1 MQRSIR
7 PCNTTSIRG
16 RMRRAL
22 AVATFVALASQSFV
36 ASAALGDTFPD
47 AIIGQPDST
56 SRTPNATGVNANGL
70 NYPNASALD
79 AAGNL
84 YVADVENNRVLI
96 YRSPLK
102 TDRTAD
108 IVLGQPDFNSK
119 AGNNGGPPSAS
130 TLWQPVDVTVDRFGN
145 VWVADSANNRV
156 LEYDNPLVT
165 DVVADRVIG
174 QPDFTSNTPNNG
186 GIGAS
191 TLYSPTSVVVD
202 GAGNLWVGDNGNLRV
217 LEYDTPLASGDRI
230 ADLVVCQPD
239 FQSDRPGVSA
249 TKVQTITGIAIDGK
263 NNLWVCD
270 PLNSRVLEFDDP
282 KHTDTTAD
290 RVLGQPSFTND
301 NANYTGRVDG
311 LGLYNAYDVAVDANG
326 NVYVADIGNNRVLF
340 YRAPIALSDR
350 LADHVFG
357 QPDLNSDKVNNGG
370 VSATSLFNPSG
381 VASGPTGDIVIA
393 DQANHRVIVLQT
405 PVPIIKAISL
415 KVSKTCKGHLVIS
428 GYGMVA
434 GSATV
439 AVDGAPLAVVK
450 YKLLT
455 SDGTAGVI
463 KATDP
468 NFDAI
473 VWPGRTVDVTVATPG
488 SPLQSAPIPVTRH

>member
-1 MQRSIR
+1 MQRSVL
-7 PCNTTSIRG
+7 S
-16 RMRRAL
+16 RRAL
-22 AVATFVALASQSFV
+22 AVTAFVALASQPFV
-36 ASAALGDTFPD
+36 VSAALGDTFPD
-47 AIIGQPDST
+47 AIFGQPNAVT
-56 SRTPNATGVNANGL
+56 RTPNSTGVNANGL
-70 NYPNASALD
+70 SYPNAAAFD
-79 AAGNL
+79 AVGNL

-96 YRSPLK
+96 YRSPLT

-108 IVLGQPDFNSK
+108 FVLGQTDFNSNS
-119 AGNNGGPPSAS
+119 GNQGGAPSAS
-130 TLWQPVDVTVDRFGN
+130 TLWQPVDVTVDRHGN
-145 VWVADSANNRV
+145 VWVADVYNNRV
-156 LEYDNPLVT
+156 LEYDNPLAT
-165 DVVADRVIG
+165 DAVADRVFG

-191 TLYSPTSVVVD
+191 TLYSPASVVVD

-249 TKVQTITGIAIDGK
+249 TKVQTITGITVDGK

-270 PLNSRVLEFDDP
+270 PLNSRVLGFDDP
-282 KHTDTTAD
+282 KSFDTTAD
-290 RVLGQPSFTND
+290 RVLGQPSFTSD
-301 NANYTGRVDG
+301 TPNYTGRVDG

-326 NVYVADIGNNRVLF
+326 NVYVADIGNNRVVF

-350 LADHVFG
+350 LADHAFG

-381 VASGPTGDIVIA
+381 VASGPTGDIAIA

-415 KVSKTCKGHLVIS
+415 KLSKTGRGHLVIS

-439 AVDGAPLAVVK
+439 AVEGVPFSIVK
-450 YKLLT
+450 YKLLAA
-455 SDGTAGVI
+455 DGTAGVL

-468 NFDAI
+468 SFDMI
-473 VWPGRTVDVTVATPG
+473 VWPGRTVDVTVANPG
-488 SPLQSAPIPVTRH
+488 SPLQSAPVQFTRQ